1 VLGVAVGQ
9 PVLQV
14 RRVAIALDGKPVE
27 WRVSTV
33 LTGQHEYVN
42 LLSRLG

>member
-1 VLGVAVGQ
+1 
-9 PVLQV
+9 VLQV

-42 LLSRLG
+42 TLLRPR